1 MNVGANRIDGADGA
15 TGVDGVGRIDVND
28 RANRMTEPYRV
39 SAPVTPAPTAAPPAL
54 GDAAAPVAPAPT
66 TAPAMPGDAASSI
79 TEARKRIERRNLYK
93 LGGMG
98 VALVVVSAIALACG
112 ASAID
117 VPTSLAALFGV
128 GTPTDIATVQ
138 GIRLP
143 RVVCAIISG
152 AGLAIAGAVLQ
163 SVLEN
168 PLASAST
175 VGIAQGA
182 GFGATFAILL
192 VIPAFTGASASVDM
206 GMTAIFAFAGAM
218 ISALV
223 VLAFSRMGKLR
234 PESII
239 LVGVA
244 LSALFSGGSTI
255 IQYFADDVEL
265 AKVMFWQFGD
275 LGRATWSQMAFMFTV
290 GVVCSVYFFFNRW
303 NYNALQ
309 NGGHVA
315 GGLGVSVDR
324 VRLLGV
330 LFASL
335 MAAAMIAFVGLIT
348 FIGLIAPHI
357 SRRIVGNDYRYLLPA
372 SLVMGSIIML
382 GSDLLARMIISPIIL
397 PIGAITSF
405 LGAPLFL
412 YLLYRGYRR

>member
-1 MNVGANRIDGADGA
+1 M
-15 TGVDGVGRIDVND
+15 
-28 RANRMTEPYRV
+28 RACSTQALAEARD
-39 SAPVTPAPTAAPPAL
+39 TAAHA
-54 GDAAAPVAPAPT
+54 
-66 TAPAMPGDAASSI
+66 I
-79 TEARKRIERRNLYK
+79 TQERKHIERRNV
-93 LGGMG
+93 
-98 VALVVVSAIALACG
+98 VAIFAMVVVLLVVAAIELACG

-117 VPTSLAALFGV
+117 IPTSIAALFGQ
-128 GTPTDIATVQ
+128 GSASDIAAVQ

-175 VGIAQGA
+175 VGISQGA
-182 GFGATFAILL
+182 GFGATFAILM
-192 VIPAFTGASASVDM
+192 VVPAITGSSASVNM
-206 GMTAIFAFAGAM
+206 GMTALFAFAGAM
-218 ISALV
+218 ISSLV
-223 VLAFSRMGKLR
+223 VLAFSRLGLLR

-244 LSALFSGGSTI
+244 LSALFAGASTI

-265 AKVMFWQFGD
+265 TKVMFWQFGD
-275 LGRATWSQMAFMFTV
+275 LSRATWSQMGFMFVV
-290 GVVCSVYFFFNRW
+290 GLVCTVYFIFNRW

-324 VRLLGV
+324 VRVLGV
-330 LFASL
+330 LFASI
-335 MAAAMIAFVGLIT
+335 MAAAMVSFVGLIN

-357 SRRIVGNDYRYLLPA
+357 ARRFIGNDYRYLLPA
-372 SLVMGSIIML
+372 SLVLGAIIML
-382 GSDLLARMIISPIIL
+382 ASDLVARMIISPIIL

-405 LGAPLFL
+405 LGAPIFL
-412 YLLYRGYRR
+412 YLLYRGYRRQA

>member
-1 MNVGANRIDGADGA
+1 MGELGKHKDQQPH
-15 TGVDGVGRIDVND
+15 
-28 RANRMTEPYRV
+28 E
-39 SAPVTPAPTAAPPAL
+39 TASEQPQPREAAL
-54 GDAAAPVAPAPT
+54 
-66 TAPAMPGDAASSI
+66 AASISRASTSAATI
-79 TEARKRIERRNLYK
+79 TSAQKRIERRNLVK
-93 LGGMG
+93 IG
-98 VALVVVSAIALACG
+98 ALVIVLLAVAAVALACG

-117 VPTSLAALFGV
+117 LPTSLAALFGQ
-128 GTPTDIATVQ
+128 GSATDIAAVQ

-175 VGIAQGA
+175 VGISQGA

-192 VIPAFTGASASVDM
+192 VIPAITGTTASVNM
-206 GMTAIFAFAGAM
+206 GMTALFAFVGAM
-218 ISALV
+218 ISSLV
-223 VLAFSRMGKLR
+223 VLAFSRLGLLR

-244 LSALFSGGSTI
+244 LAALWAGGSTI
-255 IQYFADDVEL
+255 LQYFADDVEL
-265 AKVMFWQFGD
+265 SKVMFWQFGD
-275 LGRATWSQMAFMFTV
+275 LGRATWAQMGFMFAV
-290 GVVCSVYFFFNRW
+290 GIVCSVYFFANRW

-324 VRLLGV
+324 VRVLGV
-330 LFASL
+330 LFASV
-335 MAAAMIAFVGLIT
+335 MAAAMVSFVGLIN

-357 SRRIVGNDYRYLLPA
+357 ARRIVGNDYRYLLPA
-372 SLVMGSIIML
+372 SLILGSIIML
-382 GSDLLARMIISPIIL
+382 ASDLIARMIISPIIL